1 MAKDNSQDL
10 IPNQEEPT
18 QEESTQEELGQ
29 EKTDLPPKN
38 GNKEI
43 IIEGDTI
50 SNIIHILPLNER
62 PFFPPQVAPLV
73 LNEEPWLTTLDSI
86 MDNHTRVVGLVLT
99 KNDKQGAKLK
109 PSDFHEYGTLVRIHH
124 PFRENK
130 RVQFIAQGIQRF
142 RIKRWISKEIPYV
155 AQVEY
160 FDENE
165 RNSEELRAYSMAV
178 VNSLKELLPLNP
190 LFGEELKHFLSR
202 YTTNEPSPLAD
213 FAASLTTSSGEEMQ
227 EILSTVPL
235 KKRMQKVVS
244 LIEKELEVA
253 KLHNQIREQV
263 EDKINDQQRQFFLR
277 EQLKVIQQELGI
289 AKDDKT
295 VDIDQFIERLDGKTL
310 PEYAEERIDE
320 ELEKLTVL
328 ELGSPEY
335 AVTRNYLDVA
345 TSLPWGVE
353 SKDNYNLKRA
363 QTILDREHFGLKDV
377 KERIIEILAVGK
389 RKEEIRGSIVVLVG
403 PPGVGKTSVGR
414 SIARSLN
421 RQFYRFSLGGARDE
435 AEIKGHRRT
444 YIGAMPGKIIQA
456 LKETG
461 TDNPV
466 IMLDEID
473 KMGSSYQGDPGSALL
488 EVLDPEQNNDFLDHY
503 LDMRYDLSKVLFIC
517 TANTLD
523 TIPDALLDR
532 MDVIRLPGY
541 ILEEKVKI
549 ARQYLWPKLLKRAG
563 FTRSE
568 IRISNSAIARLIDG
582 YAREAGV
589 RQLEKQLAKII
600 RKVAVKFAQTEEG
613 EEEITRVSVGVNDI
627 KEYLGL
633 PSYSRET
640 PIQGVGVATGLA
652 WTALGGVT
660 LSLEATKVHSKTR
673 GFKITGQLGK
683 VMKESAEIAYSYTL
697 ANLPRLKKAGVKV
710 DKTFFDEAFI
720 HLHAPEGATP
730 KDGPSA
736 GITMVSS
743 LLSLALNKPAKNI
756 AMTGEITLTG
766 QVLEIGGVKEKLIA
780 AKRIGIKELI
790 FPYAN
795 QKDYQELPDYLKEGL
810 TIHFVKTYDE
820 VAEILFGITL
830 G

>member
-10 IPNQEEPT
+10 IPT
-18 QEESTQEELGQ
+18 QEDIEQP
-29 EKTDLPPKN
+29 KKN

-99 KNDKQGAKLK
+99 KNEKQGTDLK
-109 PSDFHEYGTLVRIHH
+109 PADFHEYGTLVRIHH

-213 FAASLTTSSGEEMQ
+213 FAASLTTSSGAEMQ
-227 EILSTVPL
+227 DILSTIPL

-320 ELEKLTVL
+320 ELEKLSVL

-345 TSLPWGVE
+345 TALPWGIE

-389 RKEEIRGSIVVLVG
+389 RKKEIRGSIVVLVG

-414 SIARSLN
+414 SIAHSLN
-421 RQFYRFSLGGARDE
+421 RKFYRFSLGGARDE

-523 TIPDALLDR
+523 TIPAALLDR

-563 FTRSE
+563 FSRSE
-568 IRISNSAIARLIDG
+568 IRISNSAIARLTDG

-600 RKVAVKFAQTEEG
+600 RKVAVKFAQTADGEGG
-613 EEEITRVSVGVNDI
+613 EEAITKMSIGVNDI
-627 KEYLGL
+627 EEYLGL
-633 PSYSRET
+633 PSYSQET

-660 LSLEATKVHSKTR
+660 LSLEATKVHSQTR
-673 GFKITGQLGK
+673 GFKITGQLGE

-697 ANLPRLKKAGVKV
+697 ANLRRFKKAGVNV
-710 DKTFFDEAFI
+710 DDTFFDEAFI

-795 QKDYQELPDYLKEGL
+795 QKDYEELPDYLKEGL
-810 TIHFVKTYDE
+810 TLHFVKTYDE
-820 VAEILFGITL
+820 VAEILFGIKL

>member
-1 MAKDNSQDL
+1 MAIDDRDL
-10 IPNQEEPT
+10 IPTHPQSDNQDANEP
-18 QEESTQEELGQ
+18 QS
-29 EKTDLPPKN
+29 
-38 GNKEI
+38 GNHEI

-50 SNIIHILPLNER
+50 SNIIHVLPLNER

-86 MDNHTRVVGLVLT
+86 MDNRTRVVGLVLT
-99 KNDKQGAKLK
+99 KKQPG
-109 PSDFHEYGTLVRIHH
+109 PSLNPDDFYEYGTLVRIHH
-124 PFRENK
+124 PHREDG

-142 RIKRWISKEIPYV
+142 RIKKWISTEIPFV

-160 FDENE
+160 FDEE
-165 RNSEELRAYSMAV
+165 DKNSEELRAYSMAV
-178 VNSLKELLPLNP
+178 VNALKELLPLNP
-190 LFGEELKHFLSR
+190 LFSEELKHFLSR
-202 YTTNEPSPLAD
+202 FTSNEPSPLAD
-213 FAASLTTSSGEEMQ
+213 FAASLTTSSAEDMQ

-235 KKRMQKVVS
+235 LDRMQKVVA
-244 LIEKELEVA
+244 LIHKELEVA

-263 EDKINDQQRQFFLR
+263 EDKITDQQRQFFLR

-295 VDIDQFIERLDGKTL
+295 ADIDQFVDRLQDKNL
-310 PEYAEERIDE
+310 PEHAQEKIDE
-320 ELEKLTVL
+320 ELEKLQVL
-328 ELGSPEY
+328 ETGSPEY
-335 AVTRNYLDVA
+335 AVTRNYLDVI
-345 TSLPWGVE
+345 TSLPWGNE
-353 SKDNYNLKRA
+353 SDDNYDLDRA
-363 QTILDREHFGLKDV
+363 QRILDREHFGLKDV

-389 RKEEIRGSIVVLVG
+389 RKEEIKGSIVVLVG

-414 SIARSLN
+414 SIAHSLN
-421 RQFYRFSLGGARDE
+421 RKFYRFSLGGARDE

-488 EVLDPEQNNDFLDHY
+488 EVLDPEQNHDFLDHY
-503 LDMRYDLSKVLFIC
+503 LDIRYDLSNVLFIC

-523 TIPDALLDR
+523 SIPAALLDR
-532 MDVIRLPGY
+532 MDVIRLSGY

-563 FTRSE
+563 FEKSE
-568 IRISNSAIARLIDG
+568 LRISNAAISNVIDG

-589 RQLEKQLAKII
+589 RQLEKQLARLV
-600 RKVAVKFAQTEEG
+600 RKAAVEFAKDESLESLS
-613 EEEITRVSVGVNDI
+613 IGVNDI
-627 KEYLGL
+627 KTHLGN
-633 PSYSRET
+633 PIYTREK
-640 PIQGVGVATGLA
+640 PLAGVGVVTGLA
-652 WTALGGVT
+652 WTSLGGVT
-660 LSLEATKVHSKTR
+660 LNLEAAKIHAKTR
-673 GFKITGQLGK
+673 GLKVTGQLGK
-683 VMKESAEIAYSYTL
+683 VMQESAEIAYSFVM
-697 ANLPRLKKAGVKV
+697 ANLKRYGA
-710 DKTFFDEAFI
+710 DETFFDETFI

-736 GITMVSS
+736 GITMASS

-766 QVLEIGGVKEKLIA
+766 HVLEIGGVKEKLIA
-780 AKRIGIKELI
+780 AKRVGISEII
-790 FPYAN
+790 FPYGN
-795 QKDYQELPDYLKEGL
+795 KKDCDELPEYLKEDL
-810 TIHFVKTYDE
+810 TLHFVKTYDDVAKILFE
-820 VAEILFGITL
+820 VAAK
-830 G
+830 